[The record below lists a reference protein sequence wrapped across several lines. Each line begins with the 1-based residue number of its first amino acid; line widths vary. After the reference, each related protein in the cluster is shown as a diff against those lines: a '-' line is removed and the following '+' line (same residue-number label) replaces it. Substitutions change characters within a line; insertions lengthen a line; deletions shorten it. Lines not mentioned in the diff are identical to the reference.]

1 MSQTKQ
7 HIQQEDNTM
16 KKYQGYEMEKVTRNT
31 IRIRPIGGQWIDM
44 WGNYPTS
51 FKQAKA
57 VIDQMVNG

>member
-1 MSQTKQ
+1 
-7 HIQQEDNTM
+7 M
-16 KKYQGYEMEKVTRNT
+16 KKYQGSEMEKVTRHT

-51 FKQAKA
+51 FKQAKT